1 MALPKQRPTETMN
14 ESQSREQYSE
24 ILDRV
29 QRDGEQVIIEKNGVP
44 VAAIVPMSVVR
55 DAESTARRRA
65 DLRAA
70 FDATR
75 EEFRDIPPDEIE
87 REIEKAIAEVE
98 EARRQRRNRSSV
110 RAEQ

>member
-1 MALPKQRPTETMN
+1 MALPEQRPTETMN

-29 QRDGEQVIIEKNGVP
+29 QRDEEQIIIEKNGVP
-44 VAAIVPMSVVR
+44 VAAIVPMSVLR

-65 DLRAA
+65 NLRAA
-70 FDATR
+70 FESTR

-87 REIEKAIAEVE
+87 REIEKAIAEVG
-98 EARRQRRNRSSV
+98 EARSQRSDQSSAPARQ
-110 RAEQ
+110 